1 MTRIRTSAFALAVGM
16 FLAASAASA
25 AGPVA
30 PTPKGGL
37 VTAGSTP
44 ASSSGRLPSP
54 IIPTQAATKTVP
66 GGLSVGQ
73 GNGTATS
80 TPASGTPASGHI
92 GTGK

>member
-1 MTRIRTSAFALAVGM
+1 MARIRTSAFALAVGM

-25 AGPVA
+25 GPVA

-37 VTAGSTP
+37 GTASTTP
-44 ASSSGRLPSP
+44 AGSSGRLPSP
-54 IIPTQAATKTVP
+54 SIPTQAATKTVP